1 MPLFE
6 LSSQFR
12 HWRYSK
18 EELAAVRDEVIEQA
32 VQRVKDNIER
42 ERAQLHPATNGGD
55 EQVPA
60 EAVPP
65 PPDEIEYLTVD
76 DEVELVKYYLTQV
89 SSLCGAFRFSENV
102 QATAMTYLKRFYLR
116 NTCMDYHPK
125 NVMLTCVFLAT
136 KTENCPCSIDS
147 FASKVKTPT
156 EDILSLEFL
165 VSQSLRF
172 EYKVH
177 HAHLAAGGLLLDMQT
192 ASIPLETLEQ
202 AYTQSRA
209 YIRASRLTDLEFIY
223 TPAQIALA
231 SFRLT
236 DPKAVESWLGFKQT
250 RRKRYV
256 ISQIEPK
263 SKMPTSGKSG
273 KAGAGTAVQD
283 DSTADEN
290 GVKQT
295 ELDTEKLI
303 DVLALIGDVILE
315 AKENPVDKV
324 KVTDIDKRL
333 RWARNPD
340 KNPNSLMYKKRQA
353 QEQAYRD
360 EKAKQRAAAQPPNDD
375 GSVFD

>member
-1 MPLFE
+1 MPLYE

-12 HWRYSK
+12 HWTYSR
-18 EELAAVRDEVIEQA
+18 EELAQARDELIAQA
-32 VQRVKDNIER
+32 TQRVRDNIER
-42 ERAQLHPATNGGD
+42 ERTQASASSSNAGD
-55 EQVPA
+55 M
-60 EAVPP
+60 AVPP
-65 PPDEIEYLTVD
+65 PPNEIQYLTVD
-76 DEVELVKYYLTQV
+76 DEVELVKYYLTQI
-89 SSLCGAFRFSENV
+89 SSLCGAFKFTENV

-136 KTENCPCSIDS
+136 KTENCPVSIDS
-147 FASKVKTPT
+147 FASKVKTPPG
-156 EDILSLEFL
+156 DILSLEFL

-177 HAHLAAGGLLLDMQT
+177 HAHLAAAGLLLDMQT
-192 ASIPLETLEQ
+192 ADIPLETLEQ

-209 YIRASRLTDLEFIY
+209 YIRASRLTDLELIY
-223 TPAQIALA
+223 TPAQIALS

-250 RRKRYV
+250 RRRK
-256 ISQIEPK
+256 IENRSSAAAVK
-263 SKMPTSGKSG
+263 VKVSGKIGSTTS
-273 KAGAGTAVQD
+273 AATRAQS
-283 DSTADEN
+283 DSTTVTDED
-290 GVKQT
+290 QEMT
-295 ELDTEKLI
+295 ELDTERLI
-303 DVLALIGDVILE
+303 DVLAHVGDVILE
-315 AKENPVDKV
+315 AKENPVDKA

-340 KNPNSLMYKKRQA
+340 KNPNSVMFKKRQA
-353 QEQAYRD
+353 EEQSQRD